1 MICDS
6 RSFDNIIVKNK
17 FNKTLKMN
25 NQSDLDNVNND
36 YLKVD
41 SMEH

>member
-1 MICDS
+1 MIFDS
-6 RSFDNIIVKNK
+6 RSFDNIIVKNE
-17 FNKTLKMN
+17 FNKTLKIN

>member
-6 RSFDNIIVKNK
+6 WSFDNIIVKNK

-25 NQSDLDNVNND
+25 NQSDLDNVYND

>member
-1 MICDS
+1 MIFDS
-6 RSFDNIIVKNK
+6 RSFDNIIVENK